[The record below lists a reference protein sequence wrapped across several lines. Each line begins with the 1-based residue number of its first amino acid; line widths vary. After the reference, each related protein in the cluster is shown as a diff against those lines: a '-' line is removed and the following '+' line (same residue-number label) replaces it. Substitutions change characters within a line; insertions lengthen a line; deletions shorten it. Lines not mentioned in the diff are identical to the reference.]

1 MKTMHH
7 SIAARSVAPGRPE
20 GASRRNPLPG
30 VCAAAFALSMAAGPA
45 LANVECRPGA
55 WTPDCMTQL
64 APARPAPSLTPPA
77 ETPPAETPTVTAVT
91 ASFHGLP
98 DAHDGKKLFVFELRF
113 SEEFAGLRLGMLKR
127 TLEVTG
133 GRLVDVKRTVRGKNR
148 RMTVRVRPSS
158 PGDVTVALPQVGW
171 LWGPASATVA
181 GPSAPP
187 PAPSALT
194 ASFHGLPDEHNGK
207 KLFSF
212 EIRFSEEFSGLRLT
226 ALKEA
231 LEVTGGRVIDVK
243 RTVRGENRRVTV
255 RVRPASHEPVTVAL
269 GATTDCSAAGAI
281 CASDGRQLSGSL
293 SASVTSP
300 AWGGSGGTPY
310 TLAALKSLNLHPP
323 RAKAVVKTVSTGKPT
338 GFPTSDP
345 GTVVSM
351 SHVGQLRER
360 YDRGGHWVIDYPCI
374 HPGADNVCRIGGGMQ
389 SDGTWGDKSGVD
401 AYGRWFSYP
410 HDAGTSDMKI
420 HLLVRRATYD
430 ENGGDSMS
438 GKLDLTNFFQR
449 GHSVEYFFE
458 RLDFFTANAHLEAPG
473 SAVQPTG
480 TNTTTATWTGNV
492 VGLDTA
498 QYFDASKNPNFLRRG
513 DVVGGTAK
521 ATVRFGNTVNNHWM
535 TEFKLTNLRGA
546 NFGTSYPDLTW
557 TFVQVPPS
565 GNFQHDP
572 DNPAATNSTGP
583 GLLSGTFRGTGAA
596 KVGGTFDV
604 PPQYFQHGRYLGMV
618 GGFIAD
624 KD

>member
-7 SIAARSVAPGRPE
+7 SIAALSATSDRPE
-20 GASRRNPLPG
+20 GVFRRNPLPG
-30 VCAAAFALSMAAGPA
+30 VCAAALALLISMMTAAGPT

-64 APARPAPSLTPPA
+64 APAQTPPA
-77 ETPPAETPTVTAVT
+77 QTPTATALT

-158 PGDVTVALPQVGW
+158 SEEVTVALPQVGW
-171 LWGPASATVA
+171 LWGAASATVA

-255 RVRPASHEPVTVAL
+255 RVRPASHEPVTVAM
-269 GATTDCSAAGAI
+269 GATTDCAAAGAI

-300 AWGGSGGTPY
+300 AWGGPEGIPY

-323 RAKAVVKTVSTGKPT
+323 RAKAVESNDPTTGAPSGLPSTT
-338 GFPTSDP
+338 
-345 GTVVSM
+345 GTVVYK
-351 SHVGQLRER
+351 HNVGQLRER
-360 YDRGGHWVIDYPCI
+360 HESGGRHFLVDFPCQSN
-374 HPGADNVCRIGGGMQ
+374 GAQTTCRIGSWWDGSVRHGGIE
-389 SDGTWGDKSGVD
+389 
-401 AYGRWFSYP
+401 AYRRWFSYP
-410 HDAGTSDMKI
+410 ANAGTNDMEVHLRVHRGTFGNEPGASSD
-420 HLLVRRATYD
+420 
-430 ENGGDSMS
+430 S
-438 GKLDLTNFFQR
+438 GKKAQVYFFAN
-449 GHSVEYFFE
+449 GHSQDYFYDH
-458 RLDFFTANAHLEAPG
+458 LDFFTAEAHLEAPG
-473 SAVQPTG
+473 NAVRPTG
-480 TNTTTATWTGNV
+480 SNGTTATWTGAV
-492 VGLDTA
+492 IGLDTA
-498 QYFDASKNPNFLRRG
+498 RQFDTSGKGNFWRRG
-513 DVVGGTAK
+513 DLIGGTANV
-521 ATVRFGNTVNNHWM
+521 TVRFGVSFASADVN
-535 TEFKLTNLRGA
+535 LTNLKGSTV
-546 NFGTSYPDLTW
+546 GTSYPDLTW
-557 TFVQVPPS
+557 TNMQLGSAGFSYTPGAPQ
-565 GNFQHDP
+565 G
-572 DNPAATNSTGP
+572 TGP
-583 GLLSGTFRGTGAA
+583 GTLKATFRGTGAA
-596 KVGGTFDV
+596 KVGGTFEV
-604 PPQYFQHGRYLGMV
+604 SPQHYAAGRYIGMV
-618 GGFIAD
+618 GGFVAD